1 MLISSLYSIPK
12 PKKSKTGVLLLVC
25 SFGGGWWRDA
35 RVSTGAYVANHNPAV
50 SDERVCV
57 PPTESRL
64 PFHTHTHIETEI
76 VTGHLCLGF
85 LYPWFVHS
93 NYTRRNRKS
102 LFLFFDNDQNVENVN
117 REFLFKS

>member
-1 MLISSLYSIPK
+1 M
-12 PKKSKTGVLLLVC
+12 C

-64 PFHTHTHIETEI
+64 PFHTHTHRETNRHGPF
-76 VTGHLCLGF
+76 VS
-85 LYPWFVHS
+85 WFPVSVVRSFELHTQKQKIIIS
-93 NYTRRNRKS
+93 
-102 LFLFFDNDQNVENVN
+102 FFRQ
-117 REFLFKS
+117 